1 MAMMRDGGN
10 GDAADDDYALSMTG
24 CNCIKLSH
32 SSQARLTA
40 FSSLPPATWNGRC
53 LDDEDGGDDYDCGD
67 DCVGGDVDDGDDD
80 GSGDDDGCDDDDDR
94 IEIMDMESLQYTWL
108 PLSRNTQCS

>member
-1 MAMMRDGGN
+1 MHPKMFSARLAFNHISLSVSFISLKSLASLYHHTFLPLFFRLTPQVMMWTRIMAMMRDGGN

-40 FSSLPPATWNGRC
+40 FSSLPPAT
-53 LDDEDGGDDYDCGD
+53 
-67 DCVGGDVDDGDDD
+67 
-80 GSGDDDGCDDDDDR
+80 
-94 IEIMDMESLQYTWL
+94 
-108 PLSRNTQCS
+108 

>member
-1 MAMMRDGGN
+1 MRD
-10 GDAADDDYALSMTG
+10 DDADDDDALSMTG

-53 LDDEDGGDDYDCGD
+53 LDDEDGGDDD
-67 DCVGGDVDDGDDD
+67 DSDDEDDGDDKGGYED
-80 GSGDDDGCDDDDDR
+80 GGDENGDDVNGGDDDDR
-94 IEIMDMESLQYTWL
+94 I
-108 PLSRNTQCS
+108 

>member
-1 MAMMRDGGN
+1 MRD
-10 GDAADDDYALSMTG
+10 DDADDDDALSMTG

-53 LDDEDGGDDYDCGD
+53 LDDEDGGDDD
-67 DCVGGDVDDGDDD
+67 GGDNGGNEDG
-80 GSGDDDGCDDDDDR
+80 GDENGGDDDDR
-94 IEIMDMESLQYTWL
+94 IQFMDMYYLLCNHCDTRGCHY
-108 PLSRNTQCS
+108 PKIK

>member
-1 MAMMRDGGN
+1 MRDGGD
-10 GDAADDDYALSMTG
+10 GDADDADDDDALSMTG

-53 LDDEDGGDDYDCGD
+53 FDNEDGGDDYDDGGD
-67 DCVGGDVDDGDDD
+67 DNGDNEDGGDENGGDVNGGDE
-80 GSGDDDGCDDDDDR
+80 DDR
-94 IEIMDMESLQYTWL
+94 I
-108 PLSRNTQCS
+108 